1 MKDSNNTQ
9 LQAGDNVIVIK
20 DLKVKGAS
28 NTLKRG
34 TLVKNIKEGKSES
47 ELEAKIPGFGVIVI
61 KTEFV
66 KKA

>member
-1 MKDSNNTQ
+1 MKDSNNTP
-9 LQAGDNVIVIK
+9 LQAGDNVTIIK

-28 NTLKRG
+28 NPLKRG
-34 TLVKNIKEGKSES
+34 TLVKNIKEGKSEN